1 MGSFAQGALLQQLTS
16 TATSAG
22 TTTLTAS
29 STTWQRFTGSTT
41 ETVVLPDATTM
52 KVGRNFVIQNRST
65 GVITVNFNGATLA
78 ALVSPGCERDFNLYA
93 NGSAAGDWA
102 ISNQVDIDVPLGMY
116 ATKPT
121 VDGNLNIRTNQLV
134 NTDGSW
140 TSTSP
145 ADDLINIYLGA
156 TIGFQTGSA
165 GTAPTN
171 GTVTTNGGAFTRPT
185 ITSGEYTRMVAVYQS
200 ATNSIDTL
208 FSSGSVTQLG
218 LTNPG
223 TLYASLSGTP
233 IGYIDLISEGT
244 FNFKTAGSGA
254 GLIENKGIYRFGS
267 GAGGGAGG
275 DTSFKFQT
283 ITDTNMTVKK
293 GYLILNTGEELYA
306 SADFTIALATA
317 ITVDGNYYGYI
328 DRYSLPAYTTVNGR
342 KLIAVTGSNF
352 TFLTTTPDSTDL
364 NRYIPI
370 GTVIRSGGSYASNQ
384 TLATRRHD
392 VPIAAG
398 SGQEYAL
405 PLTVVGDVGT
415 ALQIKAGHVLTSS
428 SFSSTQYAANI
439 SYWNLTSTSTVT
451 NGNTSLGYNFT
462 NASGAFTGTGILGVA
477 SSCLTLTAAS
487 SQHLHST
494 HIYFDPDDN
503 FDWCCGGWFKANSYA
518 PAATRGLFGN
528 YVTGSESF
536 KLAMDTS
543 GNLVLSA
550 KTASGLADYATGIA
564 LSSGWY
570 HIALKYTTASN
581 TFKIYVNGLLGFTQT
596 LPNNL
601 SASGASRDFCLGAV
615 KPTADYWDG
624 LIDEFY
630 FSNGYAFT
638 EDEIWKTFAAKL
650 THSRS
655 LGPDQQFWSISS
667 LYGDTVRPYNDCIV
681 DMDLND
687 LYFDLSELPATAQ
700 VAMKLEAKG
709 AIGSAVASRGR
720 SLSDTATN
728 IDAAMPFTFGFP
740 GMITALSLYV
750 ESPTT
755 NQYEKHDEGSYFNV
769 ESVSPYRI
777 ISNGTTLASIVGG
790 STRCILVASVGGESL
805 SVSTSSTWNTSIK
818 TTTTLMVNND
828 EILADTTSSA
838 WTITLP
844 SSPRLGHRVRVV
856 DHKSTWVINNL
867 TIGRNGNKIG
877 NLTSNLICN
886 SNGAW
891 VELIFDGVD
900 DWKIISKNVWNKVV
914 ASSAVALFVNDR
926 LFANAATSFVAT
938 LPASP
943 SVNDEVQILDAKGT
957 FGVGNYVTI
966 NPGASN
972 LRGGANTFDCNQPN
986 KHYRAIYV
994 DSTYGWDILY

>member
-29 STTWQRFTGSTT
+29 STTWQRFTGITT

-65 GVITVNFNGATLA
+65 GVITIQFNGATLA

-93 NGSAAGDWA
+93 NGTAAGDWT
-102 ISNQVDIDVPLGMY
+102 ISNQVDIDVPLGFY

-121 VDGNLNIRTNQLV
+121 ADGNLHIRTNQIL

-140 TSTSP
+140 TSTAPS
-145 ADDLINIYLGA
+145 DDLINIYLDT

-165 GTAPTN
+165 GTAPTG
-171 GTVTTNGGAFTRPT
+171 GTVTTNGGTFARPN
-185 ITSGEYTRMVAVYQS
+185 ITATEYTRMVAVYQS
-200 ATNSIDTL
+200 ATNNIDTL
-208 FSSGSVTQLG
+208 FSAGSVTQIG

-223 TLYASLSGTP
+223 TLFASLSGTP
-233 IGYIDLISEGT
+233 IGYIDLVSEGT
-244 FNFKTAGSGA
+244 YNFKTAGAAAGIIASG
-254 GLIENKGIYRFGS
+254 GITRFGS

-283 ITDTNMTVKK
+283 ITGTNLTVKK
-293 GYLILNTGEELYA
+293 GYLILNTGDELY
-306 SADFTIALATA
+306 SSVDFTIALATA
-317 ITVDGNYYGYI
+317 ITVDGSYYGYI
-328 DRYSLPAYTTVNGR
+328 DRYTLPLATTVNGR
-342 KLIAVTGSNF
+342 KLIAVTAANF
-352 TFLTTTPDSTDL
+352 TFLTTTPDVTDL

-370 GTVIRSGGSYASNQ
+370 GTIIRSGGAYATNQ

-398 SGQEYAL
+398 AGQEYAL

-439 SYWNLTSTSTVT
+439 SYYNLTSASSV
-451 NGNTSLGYNFT
+451 NDGNTTLNHTFT
-462 NASGAFTGTGILGVA
+462 NVSGAFTGTGILGVA
-477 SSCLTLTAAS
+477 SSCLSLTAAS
-487 SQHLHST
+487 SQYLQST
-494 HIYFDPDDN
+494 DIHFNPGDAY
-503 FDWCCGGWFKANSYA
+503 DWCCGGWFKANSYT
-518 PAATRGLFGN
+518 PAAIRGLFGQ
-528 YVTGSESF
+528 YVSGSESF
-536 KLAMDTS
+536 KLTMDIS

-570 HIALKYTTASN
+570 HIALKYSIASN
-581 TFKIYVNGLLGFTQT
+581 TFKLYVNGLLGFTQT
-596 LPNNL
+596 LPANL
-601 SASGASRDFCLGAV
+601 SASGSPVFTLGASS
-615 KPTADYWDG
+615 TLTSYWDG

-630 FSNGYAFT
+630 FSNNYAFT
-638 EDEIWKTFAAKL
+638 EDEIWKTYAAKL

-750 ESPTT
+750 ESATT

-790 STRCILVASVGGESL
+790 STKCILVASVGGESL
-805 SVSTSSTWNTSIK
+805 SVSTKSTWNTAVKSA
-818 TTTTLMVNND
+818 TTIVLDND
-828 EILADTTSSA
+828 EILAN
-838 WTITLP
+838 TL
-844 SSPRLGHRVRVV
+844 
-856 DHKSTWVINNL
+856 
-867 TIGRNGNKIG
+867 
-877 NLTSNLICN
+877 
-886 SNGAW
+886 A
-891 VELIFDGVD
+891 GV
-900 DWKIISKNVWNKVV
+900 
-914 ASSAVALFVNDR
+914 F
-926 LFANAATSFVAT
+926 TAT

-943 SVNDEVQILDAKGT
+943 RLGT
-957 FGVGNYVTI
+957 RIRFVDYKSTWAANNLTVARNGMKIGGSATDLICNVS
-966 NPGASN
+966 GAWVE
-972 LRGGANTFDCNQPN
+972 LVFDGTDNWL
-986 KHYRAIYV
+986 V
-994 DSTYGWDILY
+994 VL